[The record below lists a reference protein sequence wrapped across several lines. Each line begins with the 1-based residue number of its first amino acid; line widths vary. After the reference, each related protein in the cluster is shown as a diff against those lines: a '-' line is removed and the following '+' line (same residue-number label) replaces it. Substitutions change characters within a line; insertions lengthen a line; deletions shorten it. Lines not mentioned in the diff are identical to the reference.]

1 MREGADG
8 DLSRNSKKKHAA
20 FCPLMAKRPPWV
32 HVQQPTVPQYRVPL
46 FDLLNDRLD
55 GRIRVSASPTVHCG
69 PDSAPVRR
77 RYLDL
82 AHRCQPLA
90 GGRAFWQQAMTPL
103 ADGIAGDVAVVSGN
117 PRFLSTLRFMHLA
130 RQRRMSIV
138 WWGHGHS
145 PSSSHWGKR
154 IRQRLMSH
162 CEAVLLY
169 TDEEA
174 AAWRAHLPLEV
185 GVFGAQ
191 NALDQSHA
199 DNALTHWTAKR
210 LHEFRSAQALE
221 GRKLLLFCGRLRR
234 QPDAEVE
241 VLLRAVAELIPA
253 DPRLLAIV
261 IGDGEERQRL
271 QALAVCLGLHDHVR
285 WLGAQYDESV
295 NAPWFLSAELF
306 VYPGSIGLSI
316 LHAMGYG
323 LPVLTHSEREGH
335 NPEIAALRNGWNGL
349 ECQRGNARH
358 FAQQIARVVGN
369 PELRRLLS
377 DNARRTVA
385 REFSLASMADRFCA
399 AVEHAREHA
408 SVAS

>member
-1 MREGADG
+1 MT
-8 DLSRNSKKKHAA
+8 
-20 FCPLMAKRPPWV
+20 KRPAWV
-32 HVQQPTVPQYRVPL
+32 HVQQPTVPHYRVPF

-55 GRIRVSASPTVHCG
+55 GRVRVSASPTMHSG

-77 RYLDL
+77 GYLDL

-90 GGRAFWQQAMTPL
+90 GGRAFWQQAMIPL
-103 ADGIAGDVAVVSGN
+103 ADGASGDVAVVTGN

-130 RQRRMSIV
+130 RRHRMGIV

-145 PSSSHWGKR
+145 PTSSRWGKL
-154 IRQRLMSH
+154 IRERLMSR

-169 TDEEA
+169 TDAEA
-174 AAWRAHLPLEV
+174 AAWRTRLPSRV

-199 DNALTHWTAKR
+199 EAALTHWTPER
-210 LHEFRSAQALE
+210 LHAFRSAQALE

-234 QPDAEVE
+234 QPDSEVE
-241 VLLRAVAELIPA
+241 VLLRALAELTSA
-253 DPRLLAIV
+253 DPRLLAMV

-271 QALAVCLGLHDHVR
+271 QALADSLGLHDHVR
-285 WLGAQYDESV
+285 WLGAQYDESA

-323 LPVLTHSEREGH
+323 LPVVTHSERDGH
-335 NPEIAALRNGWNGL
+335 NPEIAALRHEWNGL

-358 FAQQIARVVGN
+358 FAQQIARVVAD
-369 PELRRLLS
+369 PELRRQLS
-377 DNARRTVA
+377 GNARQTVA
-385 REFSLASMADRFCA
+385 RGFSLTGMADRFCA

-408 SVAS
+408 SVSA